1 MKKLCYLFDPV
12 TGEFLGE
19 ENAQRSPMEPG
30 KYLFPEY
37 STIKAPPTPGA
48 NEVAVFD
55 KALDAWGLKSDFRG
69 SAMFNTTTGDAVQ
82 ISDIGALP
90 ANVASKIPAK
100 VVLNIAKA
108 EKLSL
113 LNEDCAAAIIGGFES
128 YALGPTHLYAS
139 GIIDQA
145 NLMAVAT
152 ESMAPENSPLW
163 SRQVWCVDSADGWV
177 VKAHSGVQVRR
188 VLADFVTHKEN
199 CSAKMRQLSIFVA
212 NAKSLKA
219 LDSINW

>member
-19 ENAQRSPMEPG
+19 ENAQHSPMEPG

-37 STIKAPPTPGA
+37 STLKAPPTPGA

-69 SAMFNTTTGDAVQ
+69 SAMFDTTTGDAVQ
-82 ISDIGALP
+82 ISEIGALP

-100 VVLNIAKA
+100 VVLENAKA
-108 EKLSL
+108 EKLSAL
-113 LNEDCAAAIIGGFES
+113 SQECATAIVGGFES
-128 YALGPTHLYAS
+128 SALGPVHIYAS
-139 GIIDQA
+139 GTIDQA

-152 ESMAPENSPLW
+152 ESMAPENAPSW
-163 SRQVWCVDSADGWV
+163 NRKIWCIDSVDGWV
-177 VKAHSGVQVRR
+177 VKAHNAVQVRK
-188 VLADFVTHKEN
+188 VLADFVTHREN
-199 CSAKMRQLSIFVA
+199 CSAKMRQLSVFVA
-212 NAKSLKA
+212 NAKSIKA
-219 LDSINW
+219 LDAIVW